1 MYLPFK
7 IRVKQH
13 ISDFASSAECRFSGS
28 LVADV
33 SQCVDSRQAA
43 SESPMAALI
52 HADLGFTLGISDL
65 GNFGW
70 SLVICPLKDS
80 QAILS
85 IYSNL
90 G

>member
-1 MYLPFK
+1 MSDNILQILP
-7 IRVKQH
+7 RQ
-13 ISDFASSAECRFSGS
+13 
-28 LVADV
+28 LN
-33 SQCVDSRQAA
+33 VDSVAQWWQM
-43 SESPMAALI
+43 SSSVWILGELPQSHLWQLFT
-52 HADLGFTLGISDL
+52 HADLGFTLGISAL
-65 GNFGW
+65 GNCGR